1 MHVDASVM
9 TPLDHGDFLATFMS
23 SDCPNQ
29 HDWMAENAQDPKVI
43 EMQQNSRYQ
52 SAFREL

>member
-1 MHVDASVM
+1 MNHYLGPIFGEKSKNYRPAAVHVDASVM

-29 HDWMAENAQDPKVI
+29 HEWMA
-43 EMQQNSRYQ
+43 
-52 SAFREL
+52 